1 MDEPLSYQA
10 RDPEYFKCT
19 ASAGV
24 DIKITKAPLDKQKYN
39 LQSRYVRY
47 KIYKVY
53 LYNTVHI
60 FPQSDKLAF
69 ARTDTNNYLKKYF
82 SRPNALKM
90 DFSQVVREK
99 VLKEKGVCI
108 S

>member
-1 MDEPLSYQA
+1 MGDQTTVS
-10 RDPEYFKCT
+10 
-19 ASAGV
+19 
-24 DIKITKAPLDKQKYN
+24 
-39 LQSRYVRY
+39 
-47 KIYKVY
+47 YKVY
-53 LYNTVHI
+53 LYNTDI

-69 ARTDTNNYLKKYF
+69 ARTDTNNYLNRYF